1 MRKQARQ
8 LENEID
14 LKLVSFSKLGTG
26 HGPIGYKSDRSV
38 LSVILSMFIDI
49 SYCFK
54 FIFIIKKNSFSSTDT
69 VPLLSGEH
77 MFETMALE
85 IEQLLAKVRNL
96 ILHTRNR
103 ITGSYPLLPFHFNR
117 ITNVA
122 YSVLAKNGLLIN
134 KHNL

>member
-26 HGPIGYKSDRSV
+26 HGGVGYKSDRLV
-38 LSVILSMFIDI
+38 LAEILSMFMEI
-49 SYCFK
+49 SCCFSL
-54 FIFIIKKNSFSSTDT
+54 ILIIINICYSFSSADT

-85 IEQLLAKVRNL
+85 IEQLLTKVRNSA
-96 ILHTRNR
+96 IHIRHR
-103 ITGSYPLLPFHFNR
+103 IIVSCTVLPYPCPF
-117 ITNVA
+117 
-122 YSVLAKNGLLIN
+122 
-134 KHNL
+134 